1 MHNNENCH
9 IRIYKTKQWVSK
21 FKCMCAVNVQIDS
34 YFFKVEIYKYCI
46 KTIFFKLNFFYFQ
59 GSMSGESEAQ
69 NIFPAAFSLMEHTPE
84 SPNLQ
89 DPRGPGA
96 FTYYERGM

>member
-1 MHNNENCH
+1 
-9 IRIYKTKQWVSK
+9 
-21 FKCMCAVNVQIDS
+21 MCAVNVQINCV
-34 YFFKVEIYKYCI
+34 FFKVAIYKYCI
-46 KTIFFKLNFFYFQ
+46 KTSFFNCFFLNYYFQ

-69 NIFPAAFSLMEHTPE
+69 NIFPAAFALMEHTPE

>member
-1 MHNNENCH
+1 MSVSSQFLQQEVTQKRLANNL
-9 IRIYKTKQWVSK
+9 YK
-21 FKCMCAVNVQIDS
+21 
-34 YFFKVEIYKYCI
+34 EIHK
-46 KTIFFKLNFFYFQ
+46 
-59 GSMSGESEAQ
+59 GSMSGESEVQ
-69 NIFPAAFSLMEHTPE
+69 NILPAAFSLMEHTPE